1 MPRGNRAAGEQAVKG
16 PEAPRAPER
25 EIPRPMGAGVGAR
38 PKPIVL
44 DGFAL
49 FLLGDPRDLPEVSR
63 HALKELLGIDIDE
76 VEREGARAEGGR

>member
-25 EIPRPMGAGVGAR
+25 EIPRPSAGAGVGAR

-49 FLLGDPRDLPEVSR
+49 FLLGDPRDLPEESKR
-63 HALKELLGIDIDE
+63 AKELLGIDIDE